1 MKKVCFCL
9 AMFLGFPC
17 FAYAHNT
24 TNVYVTNNN
33 YNQGTPSNIMCTS
46 RQGICTNGYY
56 MMSTARMQYAPTRSK
71 LKNEKLKE
79 RLAENQYSLY

>member
-1 MKKVCFCL
+1 MKKVCLSL
-9 AMFLGFPC
+9 ALFLGIPC
-17 FAYAHNT
+17 FAYATNT

-33 YNQGTPSNIMCTS
+33 YNQGSSNIMCTA

-56 MMSTARMQYAPTRSK
+56 MVSTGRMQYAPTRSK

-79 RLAENQYSLY
+79 RLAENQYSIY